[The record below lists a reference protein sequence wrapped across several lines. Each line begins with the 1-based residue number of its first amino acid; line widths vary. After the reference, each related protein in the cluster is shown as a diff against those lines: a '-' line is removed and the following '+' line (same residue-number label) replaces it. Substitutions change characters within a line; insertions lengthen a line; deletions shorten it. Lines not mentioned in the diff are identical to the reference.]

1 MNSKVTTASFQ
12 KMKTNGEKISVLTA
26 YDYTFA
32 KLIDEAGIDAV
43 LVGDSLGMVALG
55 YPDTT
60 KVTMQDMLHHTKAVV
75 RGVTRAMV
83 ISDMP
88 FISYHTGV
96 NEAVKNAGTL
106 IGDGGAQAVKLEGGS
121 EITEEIKAIIRAGI
135 PVMGHL
141 GLTPQSV
148 HKLGGYQVQARS
160 KEKADKL
167 INDAMELQEA
177 GAFSIV
183 LECIPCE
190 LAERLTNELSIPTIG
205 IGAGVGCDGQVLVT
219 PDMLG
224 MYKDISPKFVKAYE
238 NVGKKILD
246 SAMLYNNE
254 VKKGIFPTIEHSFK

>member
-88 FISYHTGV
+88 FMSYHTGV
-96 NEAVKNAGTL
+96 NEAVKNAGAL

-167 INDAMELQEA
+167 INDAVELQEA

-190 LAERLTNELSIPTIG
+190 LAERVTDELSIPTIG

-224 MYKDISPKFVKAYE
+224 MYKDISPKFVKVYE

-246 SAMLYNNE
+246 SAMIYNNE